1 MSEIAAAVADQAHPD
16 ATHGGP
22 GRFSEFFA
30 RRPGWTLALTL
41 LLSLVAFARLVDPST
56 LSLRVSIDPSMDPL
70 VAQDDPERRYYD
82 QIRKRFGNDEAVL
95 VVLNTPDAY
104 APATLRQL
112 RDLTDRLADLPAV
125 AQVDSLI
132 NTSLGSSAG
141 EELHF
146 ENLQTADFAEAGLAA
161 RLRTAVQGNPLI
173 RGQLVSAD
181 GKSAAI
187 LVHPEAASDREMLEQ
202 GFAESVIATADA
214 QLEPGMKVW
223 VTGGPVIR
231 AATSDAVLK
240 QLRWVI
246 PAIVVLLTA
255 LLALAFRSVRGVL
268 LPLGTIVLALGW
280 TFATLSLIGKP
291 LNLITSLVPPL
302 LVTMG
307 LAYCAHIL
315 SEFESLPTTLPPRE
329 RIATLIHE
337 VTAPVLLTG
346 ITTIAGLLALAIGA
360 LPATVEFAWLSALG
374 VAYTVIIALT
384 FVPACLCFTA
394 PRSEPLPDHKLFEQG
409 SRRIGAF
416 DMRHRRAIL
425 WVALL
430 VFVGAIAAAA
440 QIRVGDQLVGIFP
453 AHARVRADYEAVNR
467 ALGGVSPLPIV
478 IEAKLADTF
487 TDPAVLHEVEK
498 LEDWLRV
505 QPEVGAV
512 SGLAD
517 HLKLL
522 NANLAQAGGAALEI
536 PKSRELIKQLYF
548 FGDGPELAGVIDRR
562 RASTQIS
569 VRLTVDD
576 TADIARFVDRL
587 APRLAELPAGLSGH
601 VTGNAAL
608 LVRSVQTATSGQ
620 IQSVGIALLLV
631 YLCLAIQFT
640 SWGVG
645 LLASVP
651 TALQT
656 AIYFGA
662 LGLSGITLN
671 ATTSLVECLVLGLAV
686 DDTIHYLARFNA
698 AAKRSGSEQNA
709 AVTALAGVLRPVTLT
724 KAILAA
730 GFLMLATG
738 DLHNQVVFGWLAG
751 LTLLSAWLVDVF
763 VTPAFMSQVRIVTLW
778 DTLRLDLGR
787 NVQATIPIFTGL
799 STRQARI
806 FALMSK
812 IESLPAGT
820 RVMSENDPAGDV
832 YVVIEGELSIWI
844 ERDGKRA
851 ELRRLGR
858 GGLVGEQGYFGQ
870 KRTANVDAVSRV
882 RLLRFDDADQER
894 VCRRYPSI
902 AARVFLNMNK
912 IQAERRAEMQ
922 KIRQI

>member
-1 MSEIAAAVADQAHPD
+1 VSEIAAAVTEHAHAHAPD
-16 ATHGGP
+16 GGP
-22 GRFSEFFA
+22 GRFSSWFA
-30 RRPGWTLALTL
+30 THPGWTLAITL
-41 LLSLVAFARLVDPST
+41 ALSLLAFSRLIDPST
-56 LSLRVSIDPSMDPL
+56 FSLRVAIDPSMDPL

-95 VVLNTPDAY
+95 VVLDTPDVY
-104 APATLRQL
+104 APESLKQL
-112 RDLTDRLADLPAV
+112 HALTEKLSDLPGV
-125 AQVDSLI
+125 SEVDSLI

-146 ENLQTADFAEAGLAA
+146 ENLQTADLSEPGLGA

-187 LVHPEAASDREMLEQ
+187 LVHPEAETDREMLAER
-202 GFAESVIATADA
+202 FAETVIATADA
-214 QLEPGMKVW
+214 DLAPGMKVW

-231 AATSDAVLK
+231 AATSQAVLK

-268 LPLGTIVLALGW
+268 LPLATIVLALGW
-280 TFATLSLIGKP
+280 TFATLSLIGRP

-315 SEFESLPTTLPPRE
+315 SEFEALPATLTPRE

-337 VTAPVLLTG
+337 VTAPVMLTG
-346 ITTIAGLLALAIGA
+346 VTTIAGLLALAIGA

-374 VAYTVIIALT
+374 VGYTVILVLT
-384 FVPACLCFTA
+384 FVPACLRFTA
-394 PRSEPLPDHKLFEQG
+394 PRQKPLPDQKLFEQG
-409 SRRIGAF
+409 SQRIGAF
-416 DMRHRRAIL
+416 DLRYRKAIL
-425 WVALL
+425 WVASL
-430 VFVGAIAAAA
+430 VFLGAVAAAS
-440 QIRVGDQLVGIFP
+440 QIRIGDQFVGIFP
-453 AHARVRADYEAVNR
+453 EHARVRADYEAVNR
-467 ALGGVSPLPIV
+467 ALGGVNPLPIV
-478 IEAKLADTF
+478 IEARQPDTF
-487 TDPAVLHEVEK
+487 TDPAVLHE
-498 LEDWLRV
+498 LEELEGWLRA

-512 SGLAD
+512 SSVVD
-517 HLKLL
+517 HVKLL
-522 NANLAQAGGAALEI
+522 NANLAQSGGAALEI

-548 FGDGPELAGVIDRR
+548 FGDGPELQSVIDRK

-576 TADIARFVDRL
+576 TAAISRFLDRL
-587 APRLAELPAGLSGH
+587 RPRLAELPTGLTGH
-601 VTGNAAL
+601 ITGNAAL
-608 LVRSVQTATSGQ
+608 LVQSVNTATNGQ
-620 IQSVGIALLLV
+620 IQSVAIALLLV

-645 LLASVP
+645 LLASLP
-651 TALQT
+651 TTLQT

-686 DDTIHYLARFNA
+686 DDTIHYLARFNT
-698 AAKRSGSEQNA
+698 AAKRSGSETNA
-709 AVTALAGVLRPVTLT
+709 AVAALTGVLRPVTLT

-751 LTLLSAWLVDVF
+751 LTLFSAWLVDIF

-778 DTLRLDLGR
+778 DTLRLDLGA
-787 NVQATIPIFTGL
+787 NVQSTIPIFAGL

-820 RVMSENDPAGDV
+820 RVMSEGDPAGDV

-844 ERDGKRA
+844 ERDGKRT
-851 ELRRLGR
+851 ELRRLSR

-870 KRTANVDAVSRV
+870 KRTANVDALTRV

-894 VCRRYPSI
+894 ICRRYPWV

-922 KIRQI
+922 KLR